1 MTKHFIATAFFVAAL
16 GSTPAEAKKI
26 ELTPME
32 LQAIQSREFK
42 APKDQVFSSVVSV
55 FQDIGYQMSGA
66 DLASGFILA
75 GSANKNKT
83 GFFEAM
89 GGMRSSGATRATAY
103 IESMPSGFTRARLNF
118 MNTKNSS
125 SGYGSSS
132 SKDKPILD
140 AKTYQVVFERIEQAL
155 FERGALT
162 KTAPAPTMMPT
173 PVSATSMTTPTP
185 TSVPTTPAT
194 SK

>member
-1 MTKHFIATAFFVAAL
+1 MKKYYVATAFLIAAL
-16 GSTPAEAKKI
+16 GNTPAEAKKV

-89 GGMRSSGATRATAY
+89 AGMRSSGGTRATAY

-125 SGYGSSS
+125 SGYGSTS

-162 KTAPAPTMMPT
+162 KTAPAPTMVPAPVGPTAVTAPASTSVATT
-173 PVSATSMTTPTP
+173 PV
-185 TSVPTTPAT
+185 T

>member
-1 MTKHFIATAFFVAAL
+1 MKKYWIATALIALTFV
-16 GSTPAEAKKI
+16 STQATAKKI
-26 ELTPME
+26 TMTPME
-32 LQAIQSREFK
+32 LQALQSKEFK

-55 FQDIGYQMSGA
+55 FQDLGYQMSGA

-75 GSANKNKT
+75 GSANRNKT

-89 GGMRSSGATRATAY
+89 AGVSSSGATRATAY
-103 IESMPSGFTRARLNF
+103 IETMPSGFTRARLNF

-125 SGYGSSS
+125 GLYGASSA
-132 SKDKPILD
+132 KDKPILD

-162 KTAPAPTMMPT
+162 KSAPIPVVPPAP
-173 PVSATSMTTPTP
+173 VSTI
-185 TSVPTTPAT
+185 

>member
-1 MTKHFIATAFFVAAL
+1 MKMYWIATACFAAIL
-16 GSTPAEAKKI
+16 VNSPAEAKKI

-83 GFFEAM
+83 SFFEAM
-89 GGMRSSGATRATAY
+89 AGMNSSGGTRATAY
-103 IESMPSGFTRARLNF
+103 IEQMPSGYTRARLNF

-132 SKDKPILD
+132 AKDKPILD

-162 KTAPAPTMMPT
+162 KTAPAQVLAPT
-173 PVSATSMTTPTP
+173 PSTATSVTMTAP
-185 TSVPTTPAT
+185 VPVT